1 MRTIGTILTVLSF
14 MLAFQVVSY
23 AQGTGSIAGEI
34 IEAGSEDPLYGVN
47 VFLVGTNKG
56 AATDADGTFIIR
68 NVPEGTHTVRVSYL
82 GFQTIEEVVDVVA
95 GEVATVELK
104 MEWAGVEGEGIM
116 GAAQAQG
123 QVGAINEQ
131 RKANTITNI
140 VSAAR
145 IKELPDVNAA
155 ESVGRLPGV
164 SIQRDGGEASKIA
177 IRGLSPKYNNI
188 SINGVKLPSTG
199 SGDRSVDLSLIS
211 SSMLDGIEVSKAV
224 TPDMDADA
232 LGGTVN
238 LRMRTAPDES
248 FTDFRWQ
255 GGYNAL
261 QEDLA
266 NYKIVY
272 SVGDRFLRN
281 KLGAIANINLDSYNR
296 SADTFS
302 GGYQILA
309 DNSGVN
315 RQVLNNLNLNER
327 ALRRSRIGGSLIFDY
342 KIPLGEVV
350 VNGIYNRINNDG
362 LQRTNQFDTNRE
374 YHDYSASQFDRT
386 TSIYQFSSNIEQQ
399 FKYFEYNAG
408 LAYTTSENNA
418 PENYYWSFQQQTALH
433 PDSTLGVDE
442 RAGSPERIPGYYE
455 NDPSQTFFQTLNT
468 SSDLTEEDEITTQA
482 NIKIPFNLSK
492 NINGYLKFGGK
503 LRYKDRFY
511 NRTELNGP
519 GLYYGGGREARS
531 VIAAEFPEFGLTE
544 DGSDQIPIDNFILS
558 DYERSNFVGGDYPLG
573 YALDQNTL
581 RRATGAIERAG
592 MMYHGGGSV
601 QDDYEGDES
610 YKAYYAMSEI
620 ELSDYLTVIPG
631 FRVEMDETNYDAKF
645 VSFNSPTAPGELPAF
660 SDTSASRSYEHF
672 LPMVH
677 VKAEPFDWLDI
688 RFAYTETISRP
699 DFSQF
704 APNTYIGQF
713 RDWVNAPNTNLGN
726 SESKNL
732 DLSVSVYE
740 NKLGYFGVSAFRK
753 EIDGLIRFVQFPL
766 IEGQDIL
773 PELNLPNIAGQ
784 PQINT
789 YINSENT
796 AHVRGIEFDWQTY
809 LWYLPS
815 FLQGITLNVNYTIIA
830 SETDYPYTYTENL
843 PITPRP
849 VFPPFFEKV
858 LRDTVGTQRI
868 PDQPSNIANL
878 TLGYGYKG
886 FSGRF
891 SIYYQG
897 DVFTGNFGSRN
908 FERNEQDELKFVTSD
923 DVFTGDI
930 FRMDVMLRQQINEYL
945 QVYTNINN
953 LNGEYDRNYMSQ
965 FGKYPTYEQY
975 YGITFD
981 IGLRA
986 EF

>member
-104 MEWAGVEGEGIM
+104 MEWAGVEGEEIM
-116 GAAQAQG
+116 VSAQAQG

-878 TLGYGYKG
+878 TLGYDYKG

-908 FERNEQDELKFVTSD
+908 FERNEQDELEFVTSD

>member
-1 MRTIGTILTVLSF
+1 
-14 MLAFQVVSY
+14 
-23 AQGTGSIAGEI
+23 
-34 IEAGSEDPLYGVN
+34 
-47 VFLVGTNKG
+47 
-56 AATDADGTFIIR
+56 
-68 NVPEGTHTVRVSYL
+68 
-82 GFQTIEEVVDVVA
+82 
-95 GEVATVELK
+95 
-104 MEWAGVEGEGIM
+104 
-116 GAAQAQG
+116 
-123 QVGAINEQ
+123 
-131 RKANTITNI
+131 
-140 VSAAR
+140 
-145 IKELPDVNAA
+145 
-155 ESVGRLPGV
+155 
-164 SIQRDGGEASKIA
+164 
-177 IRGLSPKYNNI
+177 
-188 SINGVKLPSTG
+188 
-199 SGDRSVDLSLIS
+199 
-211 SSMLDGIEVSKAV
+211 
-224 TPDMDADA
+224 MDADA

-878 TLGYGYKG
+878 TLGYDYKG

-908 FERNEQDELKFVTSD
+908 FERNEQDELEFVTSD

>member
-1 MRTIGTILTVLSF
+1 
-14 MLAFQVVSY
+14 
-23 AQGTGSIAGEI
+23 
-34 IEAGSEDPLYGVN
+34 
-47 VFLVGTNKG
+47 
-56 AATDADGTFIIR
+56 
-68 NVPEGTHTVRVSYL
+68 
-82 GFQTIEEVVDVVA
+82 
-95 GEVATVELK
+95 
-104 MEWAGVEGEGIM
+104 
-116 GAAQAQG
+116 
-123 QVGAINEQ
+123 
-131 RKANTITNI
+131 
-140 VSAAR
+140 
-145 IKELPDVNAA
+145 
-155 ESVGRLPGV
+155 
-164 SIQRDGGEASKIA
+164 
-177 IRGLSPKYNNI
+177 
-188 SINGVKLPSTG
+188 
-199 SGDRSVDLSLIS
+199 
-211 SSMLDGIEVSKAV
+211 
-224 TPDMDADA
+224 MDADA

-531 VIAAEFPEFGLTE
+531 VIAAEFPEFGLTA

-878 TLGYGYKG
+878 TLGYDYKG

-908 FERNEQDELKFVTSD
+908 FERNEQDELEFVTSD

>member
-1 MRTIGTILTVLSF
+1 MHKIGTLLFTLF
-14 MLAFQVVSY
+14 FTLALQGLSY
-23 AQGTGSIAGEI
+23 AQELGTVEGTIVETGSGE
-34 IEAGSEDPLYGVN
+34 PLYGAN
-47 VFLVGTNKG
+47 VLLMGTSKG
-56 AATDADGTFIIR
+56 AAADADGKFIIR
-68 NVPEGTHTVRVSYL
+68 NVPVGTQTLRISYL
-82 GFQTIEEVVDVVA
+82 GYQTFEE
-95 GEVATVELK
+95 TVEVTAGQVTNVELE
-104 MEWAGVEGEGIM
+104 MEWAGVEGEEITVS
-116 GAAQAQG
+116 AQAQG

-140 VSAAR
+140 VSSAR

-177 IRGLSPKYNNI
+177 IRGLSPKFNNI

-232 LGGTVN
+232 IGGTVN
-238 LRMRTAPDES
+238 LRMRTAPDET
-248 FTDFRWQ
+248 FTDVRWQ

-261 QEDLA
+261 QNDYG
-266 NYKIVY
+266 NYKFVV
-272 SVGDRFLRN
+272 SVGDRFLN
-281 KLGAIANINLDSYNR
+281 KNLGVIANINLDSYNR

-309 DNSGVN
+309 DNSGIN
-315 RQVLNNLNLNER
+315 RQVINNLSLNER
-327 ALRRSRIGGSLIFDY
+327 YLRRSRTGGNLILDY
-342 KIPLGEVV
+342 RIPKGEIVL
-350 VNGIYNRINNDG
+350 NGIYNQIDNDG

-374 YHDYSASQFDRT
+374 YHDYSANEFERR
-386 TSIYQFSSNIEQQ
+386 TSIYQFNSNIEQQ
-399 FKYFEYNAG
+399 FRYFEYNVG
-408 LAYTTSENNA
+408 LAYTSSQNDA
-418 PENYYWSFQQQTALH
+418 PKNYYWSFQQQTALH

-442 RAGSPERIPGYYE
+442 RAGSPESIPGYYE
-455 NDPSQTFFQTLNT
+455 NDPSQTFFQSLNT
-468 SSDLTEEDEITTQA
+468 TSDLTEEEEITTQA
-482 NIKIPFNLSK
+482 NIKIPFNFSK
-492 NINGYLKFGGK
+492 DINGYLKFGGK
-503 LRYKDRFY
+503 LRYKDRFFD
-511 NRTELNGP
+511 RTQLNGP
-519 GLYYGGGREARS
+519 GLYFGGGREARS
-531 VIAAEFPEFGLTE
+531 VLAAEFSEFGLSE
-544 DGSDQIPIDNFILS
+544 DGVDQISIDNLYLS
-558 DYERSNFVGGDYPLG
+558 DYQRSNFIGGDYPLG
-573 YALDQNTL
+573 YALDQNVL
-581 RRATGAIERAG
+581 RRATNAIENAG
-592 MMYHGGGSV
+592 LMYYGGQSV
-601 QDDYEGDES
+601 QNDYQGTEN
-610 YKAYYAMSEI
+610 YKAFYVMSEI
-620 ELSDYLTVIPG
+620 QLWDKLTVIPG
-631 FRVEMDETNYDAKF
+631 FRLEMDETDYDAKF

-660 SDTSASRSYEHF
+660 SDTSASRSYDHF

-677 VKAEPFDWLDI
+677 LKVEPYDWLDI

-704 APNTYIGQF
+704 APNTYIGEF
-713 RDWVNAPNTNLGN
+713 RDFVNAPNTNLGN

-732 DLSVSVYE
+732 DLSVSVYN
-740 NKLGYFGVSAFRK
+740 NKLGYFGVSAFSK

-766 IEGQDIL
+766 IDGQDIL

-789 YINSENT
+789 YINSQNP
-796 AHVRGIEFDWQTY
+796 ASVKGIEFDWQTY
-809 LWYLPS
+809 FWYLPS
-815 FLQGITLNVNYTIIA
+815 FLQGITLNVNYTLIT
-830 SETDYPYTYTENL
+830 SETDYPYTYTENV
-843 PITPRP
+843 PISPRP
-849 VFPPFFEKV
+849 VFPPFSERV

-868 PDQPSNIANL
+868 PDQPSNIANV
-878 TLGYGYKG
+878 TLGYDYKG

-908 FERNEQDELKFVTSD
+908 FERNELDELEFVSSD

-930 FRMDVMLRQQINEYL
+930 FRMDVMLRQQINNYI

-981 IGLRA
+981 VGLRV